1 MGKNRSFLSKRR
13 SKVELLAPFMQKHK
27 ELLEQQLRTSVMQM
41 KAPEIIKESML
52 YSLEAGGKRIRPML
66 LFATIDAFGD
76 KVEKGL
82 LTAAAIE
89 MVHTYSLIH
98 DDLPSMDNDDLRR
111 GRPTNHKVYGDAF
124 AILAGDALLT
134 YSFQLITETA
144 EVDAE
149 TKLKLIR
156 ELSIAAGAEG
166 MVGGQVADIS
176 GENRCLTLD
185 ELEYIHIHKTGKLL
199 SFSAVA
205 GALLA
210 GAPNAMVEQFGKFAH
225 HLGLAFQIRDD
236 ILDLEGNEVKL
247 GKRTGSDTF
256 NHKSTYPALLT
267 MDGAKKALVQEIAKA
282 QGILQE
288 TGLNTGVL
296 MELTD
301 LVANRDH

>member
-1 MGKNRSFLSKRR
+1 M
-13 SKVELLAPFMQKHK
+13 ELLASFMQKHK

-144 EVDAE
+144 EVGAE

-156 ELSIAAGAEG
+156 ELSVAAGAEG

-176 GENRCLTLD
+176 GENRRLTLD

-199 SFSAVA
+199 AFSAVA

-210 GAPNAMVEQFGKFAH
+210 GAPTAIVEQFRKFAH

-236 ILDLEGNEVKL
+236 ILDLEGNEQKL

-288 TGLNTGVL
+288 TGLNTGLL